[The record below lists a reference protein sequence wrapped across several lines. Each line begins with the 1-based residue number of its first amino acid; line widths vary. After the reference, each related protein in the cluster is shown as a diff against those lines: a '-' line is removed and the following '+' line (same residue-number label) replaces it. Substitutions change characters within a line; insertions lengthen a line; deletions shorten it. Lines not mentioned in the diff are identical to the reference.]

1 MSLRVHVEKRQE
13 GIFVVTL
20 DGRLD
25 TNTYR
30 LCDKR
35 PAPLFDVSTKVL
47 MFDMTKLNY
56 ISSMGLQV
64 LFMARKAIE
73 AHKGSVIMANLQP
86 QITKVFEI
94 VKALPPEAIFQSIEE
109 ADDYFDL
116 MQRREIEKKNDSPE
130 G

>member
-1 MSLRVHVEKRQE
+1 
-13 GIFVVTL
+13 
-20 DGRLD
+20 
-25 TNTYR
+25 
-30 LCDKR
+30 
-35 PAPLFDVSTKVL
+35 

-64 LFMARKAIE
+64 LFKARKAIE

-94 VKALPPEAIFQSIEE
+94 VKALPPETIFQSIEE